1 MTQITPARVVTLTPW
16 ASWMTA
22 RSLRSKHSKLY
33 TDPVRPFLTSPAEH
47 ALLEVIAAH
56 GRTAYDACVEAG
68 ISAMTFWD
76 DDRAA
81 AFLLL
86 GEVCALTPAPTR
98 ELFLS
103 RAKLRPELREE
114 TMSALWGAITTGR
127 VTTPLPAL
135 IAEVRHVE
143 RRRDMQV
150 QLLKAIHAGDALDRD
165 RLISELERVADL
177 LRSEVPPEDRCE
189 GAAAAYDALAELEA
203 ELEAHVNGDEAYTF
217 GWGIPELDRLLG
229 GGMVAGNIYHVA
241 APEKTGKSQMVL
253 ALLARTAWLA
263 GEGSNVGLDLFSVE
277 LSYKEVVAH
286 LYAWLGREM
295 AWQAGVSN
303 DPHHTTK
310 LQHVPTTTQLLRM
323 APRSVEEEAGL
334 RYLLQLARGMAECL
348 TGLRYS
354 QAAGQTVE
362 WVVAE
367 AERRITQ
374 WRAQHGPGAPY
385 MVIVDYGQGLD
396 TTARTSTDA
405 AGQERVA
412 KALRDLAKRLKV
424 VVLVV
429 LHTGGA
435 VDAKPTAH
443 IHGSKQWAKDTSGM
457 IVLWRPCQA
466 SDEPWQ
472 WMRAEVVRSRR
483 GQRGH
488 VDLYADMSR
497 AWVTTWQGGTPA
509 RVTEVIRA
517 LEKASK

>member
-1 MTQITPARVVTLTPW
+1 MTQHTHAKMTKLTPW
-16 ASWMTA
+16 GSWMTS
-22 RSLRSKHSKLY
+22 RTLRSKYTKMY
-33 TDPVRPFLTSPAEH
+33 TDPVKPFISGPAEH
-47 ALLEVIAAH
+47 ALLERIALH
-56 GRTAYDACVEAG
+56 GRAAYEACEEAG
-68 ISAMTFWD
+68 ITAMSFWD

-81 AFLLL
+81 CYLLL
-86 GEVCALTPAPTR
+86 GEVCQLVDVPTR
-98 ELFLS
+98 DLFLS

-114 TMSALWGAITTGR
+114 TMSALWGAITTGQ
-127 VTTPLPAL
+127 VVTPLTAL
-135 IAEVRHVE
+135 ISEVRHVE
-143 RRRDMQV
+143 RRRDVQM
-150 QLLKAIHAGDALDRD
+150 QLLRGIHTGDKLDRD
-165 RLISELERVADL
+165 RMISELERAADM

-189 GAAAAYDALAELEA
+189 GATAAHEALALFAQEID
-203 ELEAHVNGDEAYTF
+203 AHVNGEEVFEF

-229 GGMVAGNIYHVA
+229 GGMTAGNIYHVA
-241 APEKTGKSQMVL
+241 APEKTGKSQFVL
-253 ALLARTAWLA
+253 ALLARTAWQ
-263 GEGSNVGLDLFSVE
+263 GDKSVGMDLFSVE
-277 LSYKEVVAH
+277 LSYREIVAH
-286 LYAWLGREM
+286 LFAWLGREM
-295 AWQAGVSN
+295 AAQHGIN
-303 DPHHTTK
+303 GDPQQQHR
-310 LQHVPTTTQLLRM
+310 LAHVPTTTQLLR
-323 APRSVEEEAGL
+323 ASPRGMEEEASLRGL
-334 RYLLQLARGMAECL
+334 LEIGRGMADCL

-374 WRAQHGPGAPY
+374 WRAQHGPTAPY
-385 MVIVDYGQGLD
+385 LVIVDYGQGLD
-396 TTARTSTDA
+396 TTTRTSTEA
-405 AGQERVA
+405 AAQERIA